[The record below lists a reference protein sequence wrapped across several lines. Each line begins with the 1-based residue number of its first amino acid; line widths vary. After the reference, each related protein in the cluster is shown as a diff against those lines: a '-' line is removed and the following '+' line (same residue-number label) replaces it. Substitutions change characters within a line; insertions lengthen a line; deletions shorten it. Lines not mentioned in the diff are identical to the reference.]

1 MKNKVDKKQQ
11 YGVEGHLYFVTEDR
25 GTIVYLWD
33 YTAQARKE
41 FKLEVTSEEL
51 LKVAKE
57 GTMLVYKNGEY
68 KLYSENGYDI
78 ISRKR

>member
-1 MKNKVDKKQQ
+1 MNNRMDTKHQC
-11 YGVEGHLYFVTEDR
+11 GVEGHLYFVTEDR
-25 GTIVYLWD
+25 GNIVYLWD
-33 YTAQARKE
+33 YTAQSRKE
-41 FKLEVTSEEL
+41 FKVEIASEEL

-57 GTMLVYKNGEY
+57 GAMLVYKNGEY

>member
-1 MKNKVDKKQQ
+1 MKNKVDTKQQ
-11 YGVEGHLYFVTEDR
+11 YGIERHLYFVTEDR
-25 GTIVYLWD
+25 GNTVYLWD
-33 YTAQARKE
+33 YTAQSRKE
-41 FKLEVTSEEL
+41 FKLEITSEEL

-57 GTMLVYKNGEY
+57 GAMLVYKNGEY

>member
-1 MKNKVDKKQQ
+1 MKNRMDMKHQ

-25 GTIVYLWD
+25 GNVVYLWD
-33 YTAQARKE
+33 YTAQSRKE
-41 FKLEVTSEEL
+41 FKVEIASDEL

-57 GTMLVYKNGEY
+57 GAMLVYKNGEY

-78 ISRKR
+78 ISRK